1 MRSILLVVL
10 GMALLSDLLLDLIH
24 GDVSDGGVAIEDAGD
39 FLKGRSLGLRINKVH
54 PNEFDEDPALEK
66 C

>member
-1 MRSILLVVL
+1 
-10 GMALLSDLLLDLIH
+10 MALLSDLLLDLIH

-39 FLKGRSLGLRINKVH
+39 FLKGGSLGLRINKVH